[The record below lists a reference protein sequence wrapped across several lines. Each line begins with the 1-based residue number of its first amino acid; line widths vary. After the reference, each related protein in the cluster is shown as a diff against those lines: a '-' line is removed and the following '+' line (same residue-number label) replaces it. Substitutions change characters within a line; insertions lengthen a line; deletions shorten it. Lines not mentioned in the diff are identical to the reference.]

1 MKNHN
6 DDITTGF
13 NDLTQVEMSIIAA
26 QKMVGSATMSMDEE
40 ILADAARA
48 VEDARAL
55 LQSAMENQTGLDGD
69 FLQKSQNTLSQ
80 CEHQL
85 QEARH

>member
-1 MKNHN
+1 MMNHN
-6 DDITTGF
+6 EDITTGF
-13 NDLTQVEMSIIAA
+13 NNLKQVEMSINAA
-26 QKMVGSATMSMDEE
+26 KKMVGSATMSMDEE

-48 VEDARAL
+48 IEDARTQ
-55 LQSAMENQTGLDGD
+55 LQNAIENQTGVDGE
-69 FLQKSQNTLSQ
+69 FLQKSQDALSQ

>member
-1 MKNHN
+1 MNHN
-6 DDITTGF
+6 EDITTGF
-13 NDLTQVEMSIIAA
+13 NDLKQVEMSIIAA

-48 VEDARAL
+48 VEDARTQ
-55 LQSAMENQTGLDGD
+55 LQQAIQSQTGVDGD
-69 FLQKSQNTLSQ
+69 FLQRSQNALSD